1 MTDPISELRD
11 QLQQLDARHA
21 RGELG
26 KKAYETE
33 RARIERALLD
43 RVLAQPGQAAAVV
56 ARPSRTLVAGLALGV
71 VALAIAGY
79 AWTGS
84 PSLIA
89 GVPPAQPAGHEM
101 DSTQFAAAVERL
113 AEKLKEQ
120 PDNVEGW
127 VMLARSYVQLGRF
140 SDAVPAFAK
149 AVSLAGEDAGLLADW
164 ADALAV
170 MQNRD
175 LSGEPAKLIERAL
188 KADPNSFK
196 ALALAGTAS
205 FNAKDYRGA
214 VKHWEKLAQVAPPDS
229 PFAAQLQSS
238 IAEARQLGGMA
249 AAPAGAAAKPAAAAD
264 AGGGGAAAAPGGVT
278 LRGTIRL
285 APALAKLAK
294 PDDTVFVFARPAEGS
309 RMPLA
314 ILRKQV
320 KDLPIEFAFDDSM
333 AMTPGTKLSAFPKV
347 IVDARVSKS
356 GQAQAAAGDLIG
368 QSGSI
373 AHDARGVVVEIG
385 SVAK

>member
-1 MTDPISELRD
+1 MTDPIAKLRG

-26 KKAYETE
+26 KKAYEAE

-43 RVLAQPGQAAAVV
+43 NVLAQPAAASAEV
-56 ARPSRTLVAGLALGV
+56 ARPSRTLLAGLAAGIV
-71 VALAIAGY
+71 VLAIAGY

-89 GVPPAQPAGHEM
+89 GMPPAQPAGHEM
-101 DSTQFAAAVERL
+101 DSAQFAAAVDRL

-120 PDNVEGW
+120 PDNTEGW

-140 SDAVPAFAK
+140 AQALPAFAK

-170 MQNRD
+170 TQNRD
-175 LSGEPAKLIERAL
+175 LAGEPAKLIERAL
-188 KADPNSFK
+188 KADPNHFK

-205 FNAKDYRGA
+205 FNAKDYRSA
-214 VKHWEKLAQVAPPDS
+214 VTHWEKLAQAAPPDS

-238 IAEARQLGGMA
+238 IAEARQLAGMPAAPVAATVNPPAPAATGRGTLA
-249 AAPAGAAAKPAAAAD
+249 AA
-264 AGGGGAAAAPGGVT
+264 GGIT
-278 LRGTIRL
+278 LRGSVRL
-285 APALAKLAK
+285 APAVAKLAQ
-294 PDDTVFVFARPAEGS
+294 PEDTVFVFARPAEGS

-333 AMTPGTKLSAFPKV
+333 AMTPAAKLSAFPKV
-347 IVDARVSKS
+347 IVDARVSKT
-356 GQAQAAAGDLIG
+356 GQAQPTAGDLTG
-368 QSGSI
+368 QSGPI
-373 AHDARGVVVEIG
+373 ANDARGVTIDIG
-385 SVAK
+385 SVVK

>member
-1 MTDPISELRD
+1 MTDPITALRD

-26 KKAYETE
+26 KKAYEAE
-33 RARIERALLD
+33 RARIERDLLD
-43 RVLAQPGQAAAVV
+43 HVLAQPGQAAAVT
-56 ARPSRTLVAGLALGV
+56 ARPSRKLMAGLALGV
-71 VALAIAGY
+71 VALALAGY
-79 AWTGS
+79 AVTGS
-84 PSLIA
+84 PGLIA
-89 GVPPAQPAGHEM
+89 GAPPVQPAGHEM
-101 DSTQFAAAVERL
+101 DGTQFAAAVERL

-140 SDAVPAFAK
+140 GDAVPAFAK

-175 LSGEPAKLIERAL
+175 LRGEPTKLVERAL
-188 KADPNSFK
+188 KADPNNFK
-196 ALALAGTAS
+196 ALALAGTAA
-205 FNAKDYRGA
+205 FNTQDYRGA
-214 VKHWEKLAQVAPPDS
+214 IRHWERLAQVAPPES

-238 IAEARQLGGMA
+238 IAEARELAGGA
-249 AAPAGAAAKPAAAAD
+249 VAPAAAATRPAATAD
-264 AGGGGAAAAPGGVT
+264 AGGGAAAPGGVT
-278 LRGTIRL
+278 LRGTVKL
-285 APALAKLAK
+285 APAIAKLAQ
-294 PDDTVFVFARPAEGS
+294 PEDTVYVFARPAEGS

-333 AMTPGTKLSAFPKV
+333 AMTPGTRLSAFPKV
-347 IVDARVSKS
+347 VVDARVSKS
-356 GQAQAAAGDLIG
+356 GQAQVAAGDLTG
-368 QSGSI
+368 QSATI
-373 AHDARGVVVEIG
+373 ANDARGVVIEIAT
-385 SVAK
+385 VAK